1 MANNI
6 VAAFRAAAAD
16 LGSLS
21 AELAKLAANVG
32 GGSAELAKLAK
43 LAANVGGLSA
53 EALSLADAL
62 AGLSATEVC
71 GLSDEAV
78 DSLIAELAKLDAVR
92 SKATREAL
100 MLAAKLGEH

>member
-21 AELAKLAANVG
+21 AELAKIAANVG

-53 EALSLADAL
+53 EALSLADFL

-71 GLSDEAV
+71 GLSATEV
-78 DSLIAELAKLDAVR
+78 DSLIAELVKLDAVR
-92 SKATREAL
+92 SEATREAL